1 MGHGKVVSELHKK
14 KELFAMIAGNPG
26 QPVTLF
32 YGARER
38 KFNNGI
44 VLRERLNKKRS
55 LQKLKSK

>member
-1 MGHGKVVSELHKK
+1 MVSELHKK
-14 KELFAMIAGNPG
+14 KELFAMIPSNPG
-26 QPVTLF
+26 QPVTLL